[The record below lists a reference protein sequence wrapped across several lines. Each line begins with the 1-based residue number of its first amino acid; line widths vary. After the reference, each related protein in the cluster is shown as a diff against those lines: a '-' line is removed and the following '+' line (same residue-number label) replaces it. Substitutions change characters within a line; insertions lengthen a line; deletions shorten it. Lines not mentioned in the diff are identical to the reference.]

1 MMPITGLFMSYKSTH
16 LQRQMGGRSR
26 TTVQLITRCSIWL
39 RQMLASKI
47 GICASADGTA
57 KGSLGEAQQELEET
71 MQRLSQGWRA
81 ADGVQGNAKG

>member
-1 MMPITGLFMSYKSTH
+1 
-16 LQRQMGGRSR
+16 
-26 TTVQLITRCSIWL
+26 
-39 RQMLASKI
+39 MLASKI